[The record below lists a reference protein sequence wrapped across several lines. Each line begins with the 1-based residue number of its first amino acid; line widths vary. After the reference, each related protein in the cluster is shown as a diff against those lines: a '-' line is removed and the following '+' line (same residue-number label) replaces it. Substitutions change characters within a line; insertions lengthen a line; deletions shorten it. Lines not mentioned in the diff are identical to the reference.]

1 MMHELAT
8 VAPYFVMPIG
18 CETFVSSLDHV
29 ALVPHEAPGP
39 VAVVTTGDEMR
50 RVVAGERALP
60 PADVAG
66 ARAAFER
73 FATTWGVD
81 LKSLDAGRALA
92 LMSSG
97 YAPQRIGD
105 AALDEDG
112 DMLLLQWGVY
122 DWGEGPS
129 FEYGLTRQL
138 VCQHDA
144 DDDAI
149 WQLGLTLHDRPSPSV
164 AAVGRGNRWCGTPLE
179 LVEFQRFA
187 LTAPATSAVVGVTP
201 KRVALRF
208 EISG

>member
-18 CETFVSSLDHV
+18 CETFVSSLDH
-29 ALVPHEAPGP
+29 
-39 VAVVTTGDEMR
+39 
-50 RVVAGERALP
+50 
-60 PADVAG
+60 VAG

-149 WQLGLTLHDRPSPSV
+149 WQLGLTLHYRRRRRSPRLVGAIGGAVHPSSWWSSS
-164 AAVGRGNRWCGTPLE
+164 G
-179 LVEFQRFA
+179 
-187 LTAPATSAVVGVTP
+187 
-201 KRVALRF
+201 LR
-208 EISG
+208 